1 MILYNKI
8 KLVQCHMQIGMSL
21 FKTRDFW
28 STKAGDNEE
37 YDLGCLAVGDVDNK
51 QDGGSNIF

>member
-1 MILYNKI
+1 
-8 KLVQCHMQIGMSL
+8 MSL
-21 FKTRDFW
+21 FKTRDYW

-51 QDGGSNIF
+51 QDGGWHFDYKWFGYATDSQNINL